1 MPNSFLC
8 VFYAICLWDL
18 DYLHIESRFIRHN
31 IQTRILLASGTVLDW
46 FNTGFA
52 ALAARESESGMC
64 LVCAD
69 QGNYLQAA
77 YITKDKFDFFFS
89 AVP

>member
-8 VFYAICLWDL
+8 VFYAICLWTL
-18 DYLHIESRFIRHN
+18 DYHHIESRFIRHN

-77 YITKDKFDFFFS
+77 YITKDKFDFFQ
-89 AVP
+89 